1 MKIPRLTKGDL
12 VEIIWSDTNIPGDSP
27 GWMTE
32 KELSSF
38 LNSNGGIVKSVGIYN
53 GKSKNRKYIQL
64 VGDTDGDDI
73 PDKSSLRPIN
83 IAVGYIIQV
92 YQLIRVDVKEVV
104 KHAKKNAGIAQTEE
118 QLPCKQTVGCATH
131 LTGSSIDQGGLVS
144 QSVS

>member
-1 MKIPRLTKGDL
+1 MKIPRLIKGDL
-12 VEIIWSDTNIPGDSP
+12 VEIIWSDTNIPGDVQ

-53 GKSKNRKYIQL
+53 GKSKNKKYIQL
-64 VGDTDGDDI
+64 VGDTDGDDV

-92 YQLIRVDVKEVV
+92 YQLIRIDACEAV
-104 KHAKKNAGIAQTEE
+104 KHARKHAGIAPMVE
-118 QLPCKQTVGCATH
+118 QGFCKPLVGSSS
-131 LTGSSIDQGGLVS
+131 LSTGSDIK
-144 QSVS
+144 